1 MDFGLNEDQKQLV
14 IMLEDFIKKET
25 SRELDRECDENERF
39 PIELNDKLCA
49 TGIYGLPFPE
59 AYGGTGGST
68 MDFCLAVETMAKGSD
83 AACALFLLPVF
94 FAGEMILN
102 NGSEEQKKKYI
113 PEIIGG
119 RLKGCFA
126 LTEPNAGS
134 DASRVTTRAVADGD
148 AFVINGHKTLI
159 TGADIADY
167 MMVVTKTNL
176 EVRRY
181 EGMSIFMVPR
191 DTPGITVRRL
201 KKLGGRIISTCEIFF
216 EDVRVPKEMIMGGF
230 PDGLNKGWPQM
241 LMQLDVERIMM
252 GAAHTGMAEKAFD
265 DALAYAK
272 SREQFGKKISSY
284 QMVMQI
290 LALMKTQIEAS
301 RWLTYRAAW
310 LKDQKLPCSL
320 EASYCKLFSTEM
332 AKKVTQDGMQVM
344 GGYGYMMEYDM
355 QRYVRDALLGTI
367 GGGTNQI
374 QVMII
379 GKLLGCF

>member
-1 MDFGLNEDQKQLV
+1 MDFGLTDDQKQLV

-39 PIELNDKLCA
+39 PIELNDKLAA
-49 TGIYGLPFPE
+49 TGLYGLPFPE
-59 AYGGTGGST
+59 KYGGSGGST
-68 MDFCLAVETMAKGSD
+68 MDFILAVETLAKGSD

-102 NGSEEQKKKYI
+102 NASEEQKQKYI
-113 PEIIGG
+113 PEIIAG

-148 AFVINGHKTLI
+148 DYVINGHKTLI

-167 MMVVTKTNL
+167 IMVVTKTDL

-191 DTPGITVRRL
+191 DAPGIIVKKL
-201 KKLGGRIISTCEIFF
+201 KKLGGRIISTCELWF
-216 EDVRVPKEMIMGGF
+216 EDVRVGKEMIMGG
-230 PDGLNKGWPQM
+230 PEGLNKGWPQM

-252 GAAHTGMAEKAFD
+252 GACHTGMAEKAFD
-265 DALAYAK
+265 DALQYAK
-272 SREQFGKKISSY
+272 EREQFGNKISSY
-284 QMVMQI
+284 QMVMQM
-290 LALMKTQIEAS
+290 LALMKTHIEAS

-310 LKDQKLPCSL
+310 LKDQGLPCSL

-374 QVMII
+374 QVLII
-379 GKLLGCF
+379 GKLLGMF